1 MGLNI
6 SAGRTLQEEGS
17 LDARNDDKIVKYMKD
32 VINGDNVH
40 VSREDDEDPFF
51 VLDLK
56 DVEKKHH
63 LWKQEFPNVQ
73 PFYAVKCNS
82 NRRVLEML
90 AILGAGFDCASK
102 AELQQVLDSGVQ
114 PNRIIYAHPCK
125 ANHTSCSPK
134 ENDVRL
140 MTFDNEDELVK
151 IKEVFQKRG

>member
-1 MGLNI
+1 MTSTLI
-6 SAGRTLQEEGS
+6 SNLIT
-17 LDARNDDKIVKYMKD
+17 V
-32 VINGDNVH
+32 
-40 VSREDDEDPFF
+40 DDEDPFF

-102 AELQQVLDSGVQ
+102 AELQQVLDLGVQ

-125 ANHTSCSPK
+125 AKSHLMFAK

-151 IKEVFQKRG
+151 IKEVFPKARLDRQKMLRYHI

>member
-32 VINGDNVH
+32 VINGDYVD
-40 VSREDDEDPFF
+40 VSREDDEDPLF

-73 PFYAVKCNS
+73 PFYGGVTA
-82 NRRVLEML
+82 
-90 AILGAGFDCASK
+90 GA
-102 AELQQVLDSGVQ
+102 
-114 PNRIIYAHPCK
+114 
-125 ANHTSCSPK
+125 
-134 ENDVRL
+134 
-140 MTFDNEDELVK
+140 
-151 IKEVFQKRG
+151 